1 MLTFVFVENVLFG
14 LQTKLDSFLE
24 KDHYKALVLM
34 RQLNYTGRSFLQS
47 YTKDEEVKWTYLS
60 KDLAQDIENVLL
72 DMM

>member
-1 MLTFVFVENVLFG
+1 
-14 LQTKLDSFLE
+14 LDSFLE

-34 RQLNYTGRSFLQS
+34 RQLNYTERSFLQS
-47 YTKDEEVKWTYLS
+47 YAKDEEVKWTYSS